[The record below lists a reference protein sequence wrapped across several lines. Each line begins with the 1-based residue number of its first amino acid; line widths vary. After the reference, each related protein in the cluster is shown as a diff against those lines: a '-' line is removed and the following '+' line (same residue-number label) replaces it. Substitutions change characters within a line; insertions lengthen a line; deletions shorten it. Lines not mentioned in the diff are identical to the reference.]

1 MIKTL
6 IADDE
11 QHAIDRLKDLLTN
24 YDEFNII
31 AEVNNGT
38 SALEQIIT
46 LKPEV
51 VFLDI
56 NMPGVSVF
64 NTISSLQDPPLVIF
78 QTAHSKYAAD
88 AFDVNALDFLLKPIS
103 RERFQQAVTKIISS
117 LSATTKE
124 PVSHE
129 TNQKGFGDNENV
141 KKKPEKI
148 KTAEK
153 EYIEKITIKVHDA
166 IKIVPTREIQKI
178 CFEDGLTFIYSEQ
191 GRFLSDHT
199 LNYYEEKFKPLD
211 FFRSNR
217 ASLVN
222 LEYMTTVHKLFK
234 GAHLIE
240 LKDGSR
246 IELSR
251 RKAQILKKMLD
262 L

>member
-11 QHAIDRLKDLLTN
+11 QHAIQRLKDLLSDYN
-24 YDEFNII
+24 EFQII
-31 AEVNNGT
+31 AEVNDGT
-38 SALEQIIT
+38 KALEQIVA
-46 LKPEV
+46 LKPDV

-64 NTISSLQDPPLVIF
+64 NTILSLQDPPLVVF

-88 AFDVNALDFLLKPIS
+88 AFDINALDYLLKPIS
-103 RERFQQAVTKIISS
+103 RERFQQA
-117 LSATTKE
+117 
-124 PVSHE
+124 
-129 TNQKGFGDNENV
+129 
-141 KKKPEKI
+141 
-148 KTAEK
+148 
-153 EYIEKITIKVHDA
+153 IEKITSKLSPAKSLSNDPEPLTKLSMDKDLSEKISIKVHGA
-166 IKIVPTREIQKI
+166 IKIIPTSEIQKI
-178 CFEDGLTFIYSEQ
+178 CFENGLSFIYTQ
-191 GRFLSDHT
+191 AGRFLSDHT
-199 LNYYEEKFKPLD
+199 LNHYEDKLRTNN

-217 ASLVN
+217 ANLVN
-222 LEYMTTVHKLFK
+222 LEYMTTVHQGFN
-234 GAHLIE
+234 GGSLIE

>member
-11 QHAIDRLKDLLTN
+11 QHAIHRLKDLLSD
-24 YDEFNII
+24 YDEFQII
-31 AEVNNGT
+31 AEVRDGT
-38 SALEQIIT
+38 KALEQIVA
-46 LKPEV
+46 LKPDV

-88 AFDVNALDFLLKPIS
+88 AFGINALDYLLKPIS
-103 RERFQQAVTKIISS
+103 RERFLQA
-117 LSATTKE
+117 
-124 PVSHE
+124 
-129 TNQKGFGDNENV
+129 
-141 KKKPEKI
+141 
-148 KTAEK
+148 
-153 EYIEKITIKVHDA
+153 IEKINSKLSSSKLTPSKLKSDDPEPMPKLSVDKDLSEKISIKLHGA
-166 IKIVPTREIQKI
+166 IKIIPTNEIQKI
-178 CFEDGLTFIYSEQ
+178 CFEDGLSFIYTQE

-199 LNYYEEKFKPLD
+199 LNHYEEKLKTQN

-217 ASLVN
+217 ANLVN
-222 LEYMTTVHKLFK
+222 LEYMTTVHKGFN
-234 GAHLIE
+234 GTCLIE
-240 LKDGSR
+240 LKDSSR